1 MAEVWLAERADGAFE
16 RELALKLP
24 RLTRL
29 RRDLAARFRH
39 ERDILARLEHPNIAR
54 FYDAGVSSD
63 GSSAHDIGPEP
74 YPRMYLIMLTNTAL
88 ADYALGYFDESL
100 RLYDRALGF
109 TQKVQSAR
117 DEAYCLY
124 GIGVN
129 AHAIGSAPG

>member
-1 MAEVWLAERADGAFE
+1 
-16 RELALKLP
+16 
-24 RLTRL
+24 
-29 RRDLAARFRH
+29 
-39 ERDILARLEHPNIAR
+39 
-54 FYDAGVSSD
+54 
-63 GSSAHDIGPEP
+63 
-74 YPRMYLIMLTNTAL
+74 MYLIMLTNTAL

-129 AHAIGSAPG
+129 YYAHAIGSAPGNSLSARTRFARWPWMAVGLSSGFRSRPPQK